1 MTSHARVRVRLLC
14 EDARHRDFALALLKC
29 LGFNRRIVRGIHVA
43 PAGIGS
49 GKDWVK
55 KQYADFIR
63 TIRAKNCQ
71 TQLGALVLIDGDAE
85 GTGRGSGANA
95 TGNTP

>member
-1 MTSHARVRVRLLC
+1 M
-14 EDARHRDFALALLKC
+14 
-29 LGFNRRIVRGIHVA
+29 
-43 PAGIGS
+43 
-49 GKDWVK
+49 K